1 MARLVIGKIADA
13 LNARTFP
20 SVTLWNRLE
29 GRPRTENFTRALR
42 AEIRDALWM
51 VTRQW
56 QMGEYQGDDAG
67 SPVFAKVHVATT
79 GLTKLKAGPDAP
91 TNLDPQVPLEAAV
104 EQRDIPFTLDV
115 RLLMG
120 RQWLKMMASIA
131 NYSQAFITQYPIPPP
146 DPSRK
151 EDAPVCAH
159 REAWAAFAAVS
170 GRMMDGAGLYA
181 YLKGGANRHA
191 YDSISVDPTHH
202 DPIDTAAS
210 AFIAWFEKLFYA
222 PGKNDAWEP
231 DRLEYQFSCSSPES
245 TGECV
250 LASEEY
256 YQGRLDWYNLDVDS
270 ESSGL
275 GAAAGSAAP
284 DPRDTRTYT
293 VLPSQVSFDGM
304 PNTRWWA
311 FEDGKTNFGNIKPDT
326 TDLAKLLLMEFGLVF
341 ANDWF
346 LVPFTL
352 PAGAV
357 ARILGLA
364 VTNVFGE
371 RTWIEGAG
379 TGADDSWQRWS
390 MFTLNTVK
398 PGGAPDNR
406 LLLLPVSLKTM
417 EGPPIEEAMLV
428 RDEMANMVWGIERTV
443 PLLSGGGKLGSEAA
457 IETLNYFR
465 RLLSQAGG
473 GTATTAPIANDA
485 AIQYQIM
492 SSVPENWIPFV
503 PVHVPNDTR
512 ETQLQ
517 RATTLRILD
526 GDPAD
531 PVPVHPRTT
540 LLRQGLDQ
548 ENPASYFVHEE
559 EVPRA
564 GVRTTLSFRRARSR
578 SGRAHVWLGFSKQI
592 GRGEASSGLAFD
604 RVADVTPRG
613 A

>member
-1 MARLVIGKIADA
+1 MARLVIGKISDA
-13 LNARTFP
+13 LQSRTFP

-29 GRPRTENFTRALR
+29 GRPRTENFSRALR

-51 VTRQW
+51 ITRQW

-67 SPVFAKVHVATT
+67 SPVFAKVHIATT

-91 TNLDPQVPLEAAV
+91 ATLDAQLPLEAAV
-104 EQRDIPFTLDV
+104 EQRGIPFTLDI

-120 RQWLKMMASIA
+120 RQWLKMIASIA
-131 NYSQAFITQYPIPPP
+131 DYSQAFITQYPIAQP
-146 DPSRK
+146 DPTRK
-151 EDAPVCAH
+151 EDAAVCAH
-159 REAWAAFAAVS
+159 KEAWASFVAVS
-170 GRMMDGAGLYA
+170 GRMMDGAGLYS

-191 YDSISVDPTHH
+191 YDGINVNPAHH
-202 DPIDTAAS
+202 DPIDTAAG
-210 AFIAWFEKLFYA
+210 AFIAWFEKLYYA

-231 DRLEYQFSCSSPES
+231 DRFEYQFSCSAPQG
-245 TGECV
+245 TGESV
-250 LASEEY
+250 LVSEEY
-256 YQGRLDWYNLDVDS
+256 YQGHLDWYNLDVDTGS
-270 ESSGL
+270 AGL
-275 GAAAGSAAP
+275 GGAAGAP
-284 DPRDTRTYT
+284 DPRGTQTFT

-311 FEDGKTNFGNIKPDT
+311 FEDGRTNFGDIKPDT

-346 LVPFTL
+346 LIPFTL
-352 PAGAV
+352 PSGSI
-357 ARILGLA
+357 ARIRGMA

-379 TGADDSWQRWS
+379 TGADDTWQRWT
-390 MFTLNTVK
+390 MFTINTVK
-398 PGGAPDNR
+398 PGGAPDNS
-406 LLLLPVSLKTM
+406 LLLLPASLKTM
-417 EGPPIEEAMLV
+417 EGPPLEEAMLV
-428 RDEMANMVWGIERTV
+428 RDEMANMVWGIERTI
-443 PLLSGGGKLGSEAA
+443 PLPSGGGKLGSEAA
-457 IETLNYFR
+457 IETLSYFR
-465 RLLSQAGG
+465 RLLPQSGAG
-473 GTATTAPIANDA
+473 TTPGLIPNDA
-485 AIQYQIM
+485 AVQYQIM
-492 SSVPENWIPFV
+492 SSMPENWIPFV

-517 RATTLRILD
+517 RAAMLRILD

-531 PVPVHPRTT
+531 PVPVQPRTS

-548 ENPASYFVHEE
+548 AKPASYFVHEE

-564 GVRTTLSFRRARSR
+564 GVRATLSFRRARSR
-578 SGRAHVWLGFSKQI
+578 NGRACVWLGFRKQS

-604 RVADVTPRG
+604 RIVDVRPRS